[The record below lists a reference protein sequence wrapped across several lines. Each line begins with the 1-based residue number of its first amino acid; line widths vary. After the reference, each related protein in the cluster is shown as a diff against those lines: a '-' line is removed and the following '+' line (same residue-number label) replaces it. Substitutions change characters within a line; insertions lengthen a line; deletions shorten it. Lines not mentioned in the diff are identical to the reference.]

1 MAGVAIGKQMHKKY
15 QSELL
20 MVLHQDAISLHRIGA
35 LSDTEMREFDEDC
48 LLREEQ
54 PPAAPRSQP
63 ISPAY
68 AGEHK

>member
-1 MAGVAIGKQMHKKY
+1 MRKNY

-20 MVLHQDAISLHRIGA
+20 MILHQDAESLHRIGV

-48 LLREEQ
+48 LLREAQSPATPRRQ
-54 PPAAPRSQP
+54 PAP
-63 ISPAY
+63 PAY